1 MGIEPCFLFFI
12 FTPVAQILTHG
23 HFHTFVACCCCNSLG
38 KEKRRASH
46 SAMVMIMGVQGS
58 AVVANV
64 VVARGAW
71 RRQQTAMAASSF
83 FSLQYLRNFLH
94 CRRTNGQRKNDNNYN
109 HRYLPAKMTRPQ
121 HHSLIRHS
129 RRQCAS
135 VDKLRTHARGYE
147 LQR

>member
-1 MGIEPCFLFFI
+1 MHACAYDIQIQIYIYKYKFSGSGLGDFEAGKSPCLSVI
-12 FTPVAQILTHG
+12 LSHLINLMHQILTHG

-94 CRRTNGQRKNDNNYN
+94 CRRTNGQR
-109 HRYLPAKMTRPQ
+109 
-121 HHSLIRHS
+121 
-129 RRQCAS
+129 
-135 VDKLRTHARGYE
+135 RTCIYITI
-147 LQR
+147 